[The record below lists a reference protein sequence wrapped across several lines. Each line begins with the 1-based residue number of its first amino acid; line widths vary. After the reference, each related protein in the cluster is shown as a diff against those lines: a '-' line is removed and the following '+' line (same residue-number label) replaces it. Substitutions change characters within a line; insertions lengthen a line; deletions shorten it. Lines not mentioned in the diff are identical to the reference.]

1 MIRLV
6 LVGASGRMGQ
16 GILQLLPEF
25 PDLKLTGVVVPER
38 HMTRM
43 RQQLPTLAGA
53 QQAHCE
59 SSLLPVLT
67 RGADLVIDFS
77 VAGATRGNLQA
88 CVQQRVP
95 LLLGTTGL
103 DEETRHAL
111 DAAAP
116 AIALLVAANTSLG
129 VNLLIELVRQAA
141 AALPNQFDIEILETH
156 HRSKLDA
163 PSGTALALG
172 AAAAEGREVDLK
184 SAAVLSRQ
192 SASAARP
199 AGQIGFAV
207 VRGGDVVGEH
217 QVQFL
222 GAGERLQLAHS
233 ATDRAVFARGALV
246 AGQWLAGRPPGR
258 YKMSDVFRKG
268 TTKQ

>member
-1 MIRLV
+1 VIRLV

-25 PDLKLTGVVVPER
+25 PELRLTGVVVSER
-38 HMTRM
+38 HLARV
-43 RQQLPTLAGA
+43 RQQLATQPGAEGALCDTSLAA
-53 QQAHCE
+53 
-59 SSLLPVLT
+59 VLT
-67 RGADLVIDFS
+67 KGADLVIDFS
-77 VAGATRGNLQA
+77 VASATRATLQA
-88 CVQQRVP
+88 CVQARVP

-103 DEETRHAL
+103 DEETRQRL

-141 AALPNQFDIEILETH
+141 AALPVQFDIEIIESH

-172 AAAAEGREVDLK
+172 AAAAEGREVELK
-184 SAAVLSRQ
+184 AVALTSRQ
-192 SASAARP
+192 PASTPRP

-222 GAGERLQLAHS
+222 GVGERLQLAHS

-246 AGQWLAGRPPGR
+246 AGLWLASRPPGR
-258 YKMSDVFRKG
+258 YGMADVFRKG
-268 TTKQ
+268 AIKQ